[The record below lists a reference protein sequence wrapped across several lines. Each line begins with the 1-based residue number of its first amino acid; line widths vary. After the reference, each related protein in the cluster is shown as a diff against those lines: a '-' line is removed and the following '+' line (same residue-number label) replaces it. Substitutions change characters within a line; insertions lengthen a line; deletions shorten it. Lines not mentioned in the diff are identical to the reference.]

1 MVALTDQMVVSDA
14 ERLQQDG
21 ELRRFGVGV
30 LDDQPVYVPDQHERL
45 SQPGE
50 VGHLFGPPVRGR
62 DDVHG
67 VRFGRTGTGTAAAE
81 AEAKAVTAD
90 AAAAGAVHHV
100 PGDLPG
106 DAHQQV
112 PRDARALVHHH
123 LGHGHGHEV
132 LGQRVGPGGRLA
144 LLRGPG
150 AGSLVLQQHHEHGAH
165 REHPQ
170 DAHLYGYGQH
180 GGRRVPSIRQ
190 PSGQRSENTS
200 FVIILTSRR
209 DNDILY

>member
-1 MVALTDQMVVSDA
+1 MVVSDA
-14 ERLQQDG
+14 ERLQQDS

-50 VGHLFGPPVRGR
+50 VGHLFGPPVRGS

-67 VRFGRTGTGTAAAE
+67 VRFGRTGTADAE
-81 AEAKAVTAD
+81 AVTAD

-106 DAHQQV
+106 DAHQQI
-112 PRDARALVHHH
+112 PRDARALVHHD
-123 LGHGHGHEV
+123 LGQGHGHEA

-150 AGSLVLQQHHEHGAH
+150 AGRLVLQQHHEHGAH

-180 GGRRVPSIRQ
+180 GGRRVPSI
-190 PSGQRSENTS
+190 
-200 FVIILTSRR
+200 L
-209 DNDILY
+209 